1 VQTVNG
7 EIVISDQFNHR
18 VIVIG
23 RNKNIK
29 VQYGILNVAG
39 YSATDTQPGL
49 NAPYDAKI
57 IGDFTGLT
65 QP

>member
-1 VQTVNG
+1 
-7 EIVISDQFNHR
+7 
-18 VIVIG
+18 
-23 RNKNIK
+23 
-29 VQYGILNVAG
+29 VAG